1 MSRLGLVQL
10 YVVKEDTVVSDMTQK
25 KRGETDKK
33 LRDEENCFSADTP
46 CISSIQWRDSSAL
59 FCVSRASKDGA
70 AMREKKKRKKELKR
84 FFSREKCA
92 DPAQQKRR
100 GRMRENKTSP
110 TIWR

>member
-1 MSRLGLVQL
+1 MYEQIRPRLAVRSKRR
-10 YVVKEDTVVSDMTQK
+10 YCSFRYDTE
-25 KRGETDKK
+25 KRGKTDKE

-92 DPAQQKRR
+92 DPAQQKK
-100 GRMRENKTSP
+100 GGNEGE
-110 TIWR
+110 